1 MNTELIDSDFY
12 YMCMKD
18 NKVLYNSIGTWL
30 RAYGFHPTSK
40 HIEIYFNKIKQYS
53 NINNDYINLDEFYY
67 FVSLNHNDIFNNI
80 S

>member
-1 MNTELIDSDFY
+1 MSTELIDTDFY

-18 NKVLYNSIGTWL
+18 GKVPYNSIGTWL
-30 RAYGFHPTSK
+30 RGYGFHPTFE
-40 HIEIYFNKIKQYS
+40 HIEFYFKEIKKFS

-67 FVSLNHNDIFNNI
+67 FISLKHNDIFNNI